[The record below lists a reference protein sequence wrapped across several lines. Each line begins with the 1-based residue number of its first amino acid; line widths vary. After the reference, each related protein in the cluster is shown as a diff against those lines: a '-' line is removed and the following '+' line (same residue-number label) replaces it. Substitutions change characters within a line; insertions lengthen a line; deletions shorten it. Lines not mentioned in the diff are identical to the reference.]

1 VPKTD
6 SIEFASGDRIRILY
20 EDRSVIAID
29 KPRRW
34 MLVPPT
40 WQQTP
45 WNLQV
50 AITSSIRAGDF
61 WARSRGL
68 RYLQFVH
75 RLDAATTGVLLFAK
89 HPNAIRAYSAL
100 FESREVEKVY
110 LAVVGKAPRKD
121 SWRCCAPIGPVDDK
135 WGRMQID
142 PQRGKP
148 AETQFQ
154 VLARRPDRVL
164 IEARPAS
171 GRTHQ
176 IRLHLT
182 EAGCP
187 ILGDELYGRGDA
199 DRVDLALRSVY
210 LGYTDPFT
218 RKRVRVEA
226 ESESFLREYGFAEFA
241 GRNQTK

>member
-1 VPKTD
+1 MPKTD
-6 SIEFASGDRIRILY
+6 SLDLASGDHITILY

-29 KPRRW
+29 KPRNW

-40 WQQTP
+40 WQNTP

-50 AITSSIRAGDF
+50 AITSSIRAGDY
-61 WARSRGL
+61 WAKSRGL

-110 LAVVGKAPRKD
+110 LAVVGTSPTKD
-121 SWRCCAPIGPVDDK
+121 SWLCHAPIGPMDDK

-142 PQRGKP
+142 PRRGKP
-148 AETQFQ
+148 AETRFQ
-154 VLARRPDRVL
+154 VLARAPGRVL
-164 IEARPAS
+164 VEARPAT

-176 IRLHLT
+176 IRLHLR

-187 ILGDELYGRGDA
+187 VLGDDLYGRGDA
-199 DRVDLALRSVY
+199 DGVDLALRSVY

-226 ESESFLREYGFAEFA
+226 ESKGFLREYGFPEFSA
-241 GRNQTK
+241 RS